1 MDFTKLNVEI
11 GALRFDGES
20 PEANII
26 KAEKLSKLKVEV
38 QQKYW
43 DSEMEGDKIDKELL
57 MSDRVQE
64 GKNKDQREAIMEI
77 EKGNNAEY
85 ARVFDNIER
94 YKRALAVIGEVER
107 FNDKVLKIKEIM
119 G

>member
-1 MDFTKLNVEI
+1 MDFTKLNSEI

-20 PEANII
+20 PEGNIV

-43 DSEMEGDKIDKELL
+43 DSEMEGEKIDSELL
-57 MSDRVQE
+57 MTEKVQE
-64 GKNKDQREAIMEI
+64 GKNVAQREAIMEL
-77 EKGNNAEY
+77 EKANDPDKS
-85 ARVFDNIER
+85 RVFDNIER